1 MNEREKNMED
11 EEDNRDQEDNRRI
24 KDLGWRRKNKIR
36 EGDKETSFRVISQVD
51 ISWAKRRQVSKCPL
65 EKYRT
70 MQ

>member
-51 ISWAKRRQVSKCPL
+51 ISLAKRRQVSKCLL
-65 EKYRT
+65 EKYGT